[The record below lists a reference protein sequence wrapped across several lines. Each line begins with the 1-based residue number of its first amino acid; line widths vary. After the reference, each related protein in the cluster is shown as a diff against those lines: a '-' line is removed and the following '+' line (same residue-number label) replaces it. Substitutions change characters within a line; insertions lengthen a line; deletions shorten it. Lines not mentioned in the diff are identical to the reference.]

1 MCLMSKKYQYDLIAQ
16 AETGSGKTL
25 AYLVPVISLVH
36 GLKRCSPPR
45 RFRPFAIIIVPTRE
59 LAAQIRNEAKKLL
72 VFYRPED
79 HRRNDHDGCQAAKN
93 IAKEANFTIM
103 QEAGTAQFDAVVAL
117 LEEIEQQNT
126 RENAVEHLVQSRR
139 PKKLVENLDVT
150 VALTYGGLD
159 FEVSARDIASGCDI
173 FVGTPGRLIKA
184 VEREGRWG
192 GIYLHNVCSYDS
204 EFFTLI
210 ERIQARR
217 QRLYVFSATFSEYSM
232 EFYRQ
237 QMTSEPFYILRR
249 RGTNTID
256 FMWRSDGVN
265 SFMHR
270 IGRTGRAGNRGCAI
284 TYFDPVRDRRHGEYI
299 AEMLQSLGENVPEFL
314 RYHVEE

>member
-1 MCLMSKKYQYDLIAQ
+1 MCLEYDLIAQ

-59 LAAQIRNEAKKLL
+59 LAAQIRNEAKKL
-72 VFYRPED
+72 
-79 HRRNDHDGCQAAKN
+79 
-93 IAKEANFTIM
+93 
-103 QEAGTAQFDAVVAL
+103 
-117 LEEIEQQNT
+117 
-126 RENAVEHLVQSRR
+126 
-139 PKKLVENLDVT
+139 VENLDVT

-192 GIYLHNVCSYDS
+192 GIYLHNVCCTVVD
-204 EFFTLI
+204 EADDFI
-210 ERIQARR
+210 R
-217 QRLYVFSATFSEYSM
+217 ATFSEYSM

>member
-36 GLKRCSPPR
+36 GLKRSLPR
-45 RFRPFAIIIVPTRE
+45 LIH
-59 LAAQIRNEAKKLL
+59 KL

-192 GIYLHNVCSYDS
+192 GIYLHNVSYDS